1 MWSEFCRLFTVD
13 RSVSGERGMPLRVA
27 GIASRAA
34 VTAAALAIGLAAPAA
49 AAPVEYSAATGQT
62 ATAAFSFP
70 DSTHLIIVLRE
81 TTLAGASA
89 LTGDAAILTT
99 LGFLLPGS
107 AVIVLPGS
115 VNACSVA
122 LCGTDSASVGFSTGI
137 GPGGSVSA
145 EWGATIGGEQP
156 IGNGRSYDYVSVLA
170 GAATTQFA
178 GVNRDGDTTLG
189 GAQGGL
195 LDDSAAAGGLGVI
208 DSSVRIVLTVD
219 ANPSTTGVMEGLTPA
234 QQAEFLNT
242 LSPGTSVVKW
252 GSASASNYSGGHP
265 VATPE
270 PGTLLLLGSGLTGL
284 GALVWRRRR
293 K

>member
-1 MWSEFCRLFTVD
+1 MWSEFCSLFTVG

-27 GIASRAA
+27 GIASRAV

-99 LGFLLPGS
+99 IGFLLPGS

-170 GAATTQFA
+170 GAATQFA

-219 ANPSTTGVMEGLTPA
+219 ANPSTTGVIDGLTPA
-234 QQAEFLNT
+234 QQTEFLNT
-242 LSPGTSVVKW
+242 LSPETSIVKW
-252 GSASASNYSGGHP
+252 GSASNYSGGDP

-284 GALVWRRRR
+284 GALVRRRR
-293 K
+293 RT